1 MLKEDLKGRP
11 ASLNPDRKD
20 HPVLLGHR
28 VQRVGLGRKGRPAWL
43 NPDRKDHPVLLDH
56 LVQRVSPDHQDR
68 RVHKVWR
75 ATKVPK
81 ALKAWRAIKV
91 PKVHKALKVSV
102 ESPVLLGHLVQR
114 VGLGRKGRPASL
126 NPDRKDHPVLLG
138 HRVQRVSPGRKGRPA
153 TPEPFC
159 ECLRRPVPLEG
170 NVLQDV
176 QATNML

>member
-1 MLKEDLKGRP
+1 MLKEDLKGRK
-11 ASLNPDRKD
+11 AKLRLGRKD
-20 HPVLLGHR
+20 HLVLLGHR

-114 VGLGRKGRPASL
+114 VGLVRKGGPAL
-126 NPDRKDHPVLLG
+126 VNRDGKYHPVLLG
-138 HRVQRVSPGRKGRPA
+138 HWVQILIPVRKSCPGRQEG
-153 TPEPFC
+153 FC
-159 ECLRRPVPLEG
+159 
-170 NVLQDV
+170 
-176 QATNML
+176 